1 MIGYLTG
8 KIISKKPTQII
19 LDVNGVGY
27 IINITL
33 STFEALPDSSDEI
46 VSLHTYLNVRED
58 ALILFG
64 FSKLSEK
71 EMFELLISVNGVG
84 PKSAQSILSGIQI
97 DELHSALRNNDLSR
111 LVAIPGIGRKS
122 GERLIIELR
131 DKVEKLSDSF
141 DTSVEANFTI
151 RKDAILALTQLGY
164 NQKVAEKSV
173 RSVLDKE
180 PDSTLEELLKN
191 SLAVL
196 NK

>member
-8 KIISKKPTQII
+8 KIISKKPTQIM
-19 LDVNGVGY
+19 LDVNGIGY
-27 IINITL
+27 LINITIT
-33 STFEALPDSSDEI
+33 TFESLPDNSDEV

-64 FSKLSEK
+64 FSTLAEK
-71 EMFELLISVNGVG
+71 EMFELLIGVNGVG

-97 DELHSALRNNDLSR
+97 DELHTALRNNDLSR
-111 LVAIPGIGRKS
+111 LVAIPGIGKKS

-131 DKVEKLSDSF
+131 DKVEKFSDTF
-141 DTSVEANFTI
+141 EASAEPNFAI

-164 NQKVAEKSV
+164 NQKTAEKVV
-173 RSVLDKE
+173 RNLIDTK
-180 PDSTLEELLKN
+180 PDLTLENLLKD
-191 SLAVL
+191 SLAIL

>member
-8 KIISKKPTQII
+8 KIISKKPTQIM

-27 IINITL
+27 NINITI
-33 STFEALPDSSDEI
+33 STFESLPKSSDEV

-64 FSKLSEK
+64 FSTLAEK
-71 EMFELLISVNGVG
+71 EMFELLIGVNGVG

-97 DELHSALRNNDLSR
+97 DELHTALRNNDLSR
-111 LVAIPGIGRKS
+111 LVAISGIGKKS

-131 DKVEKLSDSF
+131 DKVEKLSDTF
-141 DTSVEANFTI
+141 DSSVEPNFAI

-164 NQKVAEKSV
+164 NQKTAEKIIRKV
-173 RSVLDKE
+173 IDAN
-180 PDSTLEELLKN
+180 PDLTLENLLKD

>member
-27 IINITL
+27 IINITI
-33 STFEALPDSSDEI
+33 STFESLPDDGEQV
-46 VSLHTYLNVRED
+46 VSLHTYLSVRED

-64 FSKLSEK
+64 FSTLAEK
-71 EMFELLISVNGVG
+71 EMFQLLISVNGVG

-97 DELHSALRNNDLSR
+97 DELHEALRNNDLSR
-111 LVAIPGIGRKS
+111 LVAIPGIGKKS

-141 DTSVEANFTI
+141 EISSDSNYAI
-151 RKDAILALTQLGY
+151 KKDAVLALTQLGY
-164 NQKVAEKSV
+164 NQKVADKAV
-173 RSVLDKE
+173 RSI
-180 PDSTLEELLKN
+180 LEEVENPSLEILLKKA
-191 SLAVL
+191 LALL

>member
-1 MIGYLTG
+1 MIGHLTG
-8 KIISKKPTQII
+8 KIISKKPTQIM

-27 IINITL
+27 LINITIT
-33 STFEALPDSSDEI
+33 TFESLPDNSDEV

-64 FSKLSEK
+64 FSTLAEK
-71 EMFELLISVNGVG
+71 EMFELLIGVNGVG

-97 DELHSALRNNDLSR
+97 DELHTALRNNDLSR
-111 LVAIPGIGRKS
+111 LVAIPGIGKKS

-131 DKVEKLSDSF
+131 DKVEKFSDTF
-141 DTSVEANFTI
+141 EASAEPNFAI

-164 NQKVAEKSV
+164 NQKTAEKVV
-173 RSVLDKE
+173 RNAIDAK
-180 PDSTLEELLKN
+180 PDLTLENLLKD
-191 SLAVL
+191 SLAIL

>member
-27 IINITL
+27 LINITIT
-33 STFEALPDSSDEI
+33 TFESLPDSSEEV

-64 FSKLSEK
+64 FSTLAEK
-71 EMFELLISVNGVG
+71 EMFELLIGVNGVG

-97 DELHSALRNNDLSR
+97 DELHTALRNNDLSR

-141 DTSVEANFTI
+141 ETSTEPSFTI

-164 NQKVAEKSV
+164 NQKIAEKAV
-173 RSVLDKE
+173 RSTLDSE
-180 PDSTLEELLKN
+180 PDSSLEKLLKD
-191 SLAVL
+191 SLALL

>member
-8 KIISKKPTQII
+8 KIISKKPTQIM

-27 IINITL
+27 IINITI
-33 STFEALPDSSDEI
+33 STFESLPKDSEQI

-64 FSKLSEK
+64 FSTLAEK
-71 EMFELLISVNGVG
+71 EMFQLLIAVNGVG

-97 DELHSALRNNDLSR
+97 DELHTALRNNDLSR
-111 LVAIPGIGRKS
+111 IVAIPGIGKKT

-131 DKVEKLSDSF
+131 DKVEKSSDSF
-141 DTSVEANFTI
+141 EAATDSNYAI
-151 RKDAILALTQLGY
+151 KKDAILALTQLGY
-164 NQKVAEKSV
+164 NTKIAEKAV
-173 RSVLDKE
+173 RTILDATE
-180 PDSTLEELLKN
+180 SPTLEILLKN
-191 SLAVL
+191 SLALL

>member
-1 MIGYLTG
+1 MIGFLTG

-27 IINITL
+27 IINITI
-33 STFEALPDSSDEI
+33 STFESLPDDGEQI
-46 VSLHTYLNVRED
+46 VSLHTYLSVRED

-64 FSKLSEK
+64 FSTLSEK
-71 EMFELLISVNGVG
+71 EMFKLLISVNGVG

-97 DELHSALRNNDLSR
+97 DELHEALRNNDLSR
-111 LVAIPGIGRKS
+111 LVAIPGIGKKS

-141 DTSVEANFTI
+141 EISSDSNYAI
-151 RKDAILALTQLGY
+151 KKDAVLALTQLGY
-164 NQKVAEKSV
+164 NQKVADKTV
-173 RSVLDKE
+173 RNILDKVE
-180 PDSTLEELLKN
+180 NPSLEILLKN
-191 SLAVL
+191 SLALL

>member
-8 KIISKKPTQII
+8 KIISKKPTQIM

-27 IINITL
+27 IINITI
-33 STFEALPDSSDEI
+33 STFESLTKSDNKV

-58 ALILFG
+58 ALVLFG
-64 FSKLSEK
+64 FSTLAEK
-71 EMFELLISVNGVG
+71 EMFELLIGVNGVG

-97 DELHSALRNNDLSR
+97 DELHTALRNNDLSR
-111 LVAIPGIGRKS
+111 LVAIPGIGKKS

-131 DKVEKLSDSF
+131 DKVEKLSDTF
-141 DTSVEANFTI
+141 ETSVEPNFTI

-164 NQKVAEKSV
+164 NQKIAEKAV
-173 RSVLDKE
+173 RSILDSV
-180 PDSTLEELLKN
+180 PDLALEDLLKDA
-191 SLAVL
+191 LALL

>member
-8 KIISKKPTQII
+8 KIITKKPTQIL

-27 IINITL
+27 IINITISTYESL
-33 STFEALPDSSDEI
+33 SKNNGEN
-46 VSLHTYLNVRED
+46 VSLYTYLNVRED

-64 FSKLSEK
+64 FSTISEK

-97 DELHSALRNNDLSR
+97 DELHTALRNNDLSR
-111 LVAIPGIGRKS
+111 IIAIPGIGKKT
-122 GERLIIELR
+122 GERLLIELR

-141 DTSVEANFTI
+141 AFSSDSNYGI
-151 RKDAILALTQLGY
+151 KNDAILALSQLGY
-164 NQKVAEKSV
+164 NQKVAEKAV
-173 RSVLDKE
+173 RSILSE
-180 PDSTLEELLKN
+180 LENPSLETLVKN
-191 SLAVL
+191 SLSLL